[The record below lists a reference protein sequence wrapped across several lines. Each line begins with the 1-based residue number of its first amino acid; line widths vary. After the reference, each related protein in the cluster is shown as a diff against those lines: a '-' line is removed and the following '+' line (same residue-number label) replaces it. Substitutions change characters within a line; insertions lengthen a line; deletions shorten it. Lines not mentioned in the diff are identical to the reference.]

1 MATLDTYMKEAMHY
15 SDLRAALNY
24 LIGAYRSKGAI
35 PVRTIEA
42 VLEAVAQD
50 LYFTDALDVARD
62 AVRDTNEFLSRK
74 AYRQA
79 IIEMMP
85 DGAEYDPETNT
96 ITGDISPEEA
106 IDIFAAAQE
115 AADECM
121 DSLSD
126 EDG

>member
-1 MATLDTYMKEAMHY
+1 MDGYERDVVHY

-42 VLEAVAQD
+42 VLEAVEQGF
-50 LYFTDALDVARD
+50 YTDSLDIARE

-85 DGAEYDPETNT
+85 DGAEYDPETGT
-96 ITGDISPEEA
+96 LSGDISPEEA

-121 DSLSD
+121 NSLSG